1 MTENTIPP
9 LDSRFA
15 ELNQRVRAGDI
26 GWLREQHA
34 RGDLSWLTPHLG
46 QAGYRDLALAIDA
59 GDVDLVGRR
68 IAVLGDSTTRI
79 GERVARVATGPDVTT
94 VAPLTSVAGDPLTTD
109 IDDPT
114 LLVSRR
120 GAVLPA
126 SAVRR
131 ERNTLVVVGIL
142 LAVIAAAIVA
152 FLLLRS
158 SDDSSDTTV
167 VASDTTLPTDTIAP
181 DSVVDT
187 VLETIP
193 ASSAAPA
200 SSPPSRAPV
209 ASLPAS
215 PSSAPG
221 TVRPAATPSNVPAQ
235 LPSATTPLADAIATA
250 QRSATFGP
258 YLTMIEAAGLTI
270 ELRTMKNVTILAPTE
285 SAFTVLPPDVQI
297 ALRSPANR
305 AVLARIV
312 RYSVLTQTRTAA
324 QLTPGNYPT
333 AEGTPVNVQSVNGA
347 IRINDATITG
357 PDVKVANGVL
367 HAVDRLLIPPTV
379 DLNTIVAK
387 LGTPT
392 PSPTTAAIPPTS
404 AVPTPTTSPAATAAP
419 VTSAPSTPPA
429 TVLTVTTVA
438 TTSPASTSPAS
449 TTVATTLAPTTV
461 ASTTRPTTTIA

>member
-15 ELNQRVRAGDI
+15 ELNQHVRAGDI

-34 RGDLSWLTPHLG
+34 RGDLSWLTLHLG
-46 QAGYRDLALAIDA
+46 QAGYRDLGLAIDA
-59 GDVDLVGRR
+59 GDVDFLGRR
-68 IAVLGDSTTRI
+68 IAVLGDGTTH
-79 GERVARVATGPDVTT
+79 
-94 VAPLTSVAGDPLTTD
+94 
-109 IDDPT
+109 
-114 LLVSRR
+114 

-142 LAVIAAAIVA
+142 LAAIVA

-158 SDDSSDTTV
+158 SDDSSDTT
-167 VASDTTLPTDTIAP
+167 ALAADTTRVTDTITP

-193 ASSAAPA
+193 ASSAAPV
-200 SSPPSRAPV
+200 SSPPSSAPG
-209 ASLPAS
+209 APLPAS
-215 PSSAPG
+215 PSSAPV
-221 TVRPAATPSNVPAQ
+221 TVRPAATPSNIPAQ
-235 LPSATTPLADAIATA
+235 VLSNTTPLADAIATA

-258 YLTMIEAAGLTI
+258 YLTMIEAAGLTN

-312 RYSVLTQTRTAA
+312 RYSVITQTRTAA

-387 LGTPT
+387 PGTPT
-392 PSPTTAAIPPTS
+392 PSPTTAIAPTS
-404 AVPTPTTSPAATAAP
+404 AAPAPTTGPSATAAP
-419 VTSAPSTPPA
+419 PTSAPSTSAPSTA
-429 TVLTVTTVA
+429 TATALTVTTVA
-438 TTSPASTSPAS
+438 ATSPASTSPSSTSPAS
-449 TTVATTLAPTTV
+449 TIATTLAPTTV
-461 ASTTRPTTTIA
+461 ASTTRPPTTTIA

>member
-15 ELNQRVRAGDI
+15 ELNQHVRAGDI

-34 RGDLSWLTPHLG
+34 RGELSWLTPHLG
-46 QAGYRDLALAIDA
+46 QAGYRDLGLAIDA

-68 IAVLGDSTTRI
+68 IAVLGDSTTLI
-79 GERVARVATGPDVTT
+79 GERVARVATGPDGTT
-94 VAPLTSVAGDPLTTD
+94 VAPLTSVVGDPLTTD

-114 LLVSRR
+114 LLVSRH

-126 SAVRR
+126 NAVRR

-158 SDDSSDTTV
+158 RDDSSDTTV
-167 VASDTTLPTDTIAP
+167 LAADTSLLTDTIPP

-193 ASSAAPA
+193 ASSAASV
-200 SSPPSRAPV
+200 SSPPSSATAAP
-209 ASLPAS
+209 LPTS

-221 TVRPAATPSNVPAQ
+221 TVRPAATPSNLPAQ
-235 LPSATTPLADAIATA
+235 FPSDTTPLADAIATA

-258 YLTMIEAAGLTI
+258 YLTMIEAAGLTN

-285 SAFTVLPPDVQI
+285 NAFTVLPPDVQI

-312 RYSVLTQTRTAA
+312 RYSVITQTRTVA

-379 DLNTIVAK
+379 DLNTLVAK
-387 LGTPT
+387 PGIPA
-392 PSPTTAAIPPTS
+392 PSPTTAIAPTS
-404 AVPTPTTSPAATAAP
+404 AAPTPTTSPSATAAP
-419 VTSAPSTPPA
+419 PTSAPSTA
-429 TVLTVTTVA
+429 TSTALTVTTVA

-449 TTVATTLAPTTV
+449 ATVATTAPTTV
-461 ASTTRPTTTIA
+461 ASTTRPPTTTIA